1 MKKTTLFILL
11 LSIFSFGELVAQTD
25 YYSIITGASTSGNG
39 RAPQGSQ
46 RYNRSVWLLRSTEM
60 TAAGFTSGSVIN
72 SLGFNF
78 LTAQN
83 IPTTGT
89 ITIYLQNTTDTT
101 NSKSTTW
108 ATAITGMTTVSNGS
122 VTIPATTGTFDIP
135 FAGGSPFTYTGG
147 GVYVAFD
154 YQNAAGTLATTGNV
168 AACNTALVGGLKGAI
183 STTAAPTT
191 VANSDFRPETRL
203 GKTVACA
210 RPSNIQEVVASKTT
224 TSITGT
230 WNNVNNT
237 DLEYGLYGFTPG
249 TGAGVVLTGVTSPY
263 TITGLAPSTVYD
275 VYMRNN
281 CGTTGAPIYSAVTDV
296 EAFHTVFE
304 PTTSPYTT
312 SFEQEGF
319 SFIGWSLISGTPVG
333 SNWQFGFF
341 GPPSV
346 TNTLTQDGNTSV
358 YSLSGVTAAPAN
370 NWIISRGVN
379 LTAGNQATISF
390 YTRNYVA
397 GGSTGTASYN
407 LTVGTSQTV
416 AAQTTNIATD
426 SNNAAVT
433 YALKTYT
440 YTPAT
445 TGVYYFGIQNIS
457 PANTVGQQALFLDN
471 FSISQALSTDDFISS
486 KLAVY
491 PNPVNDIFTISNDAS
506 AVINIV
512 EITDLNGRVVS
523 SHEVNATEGQIS
535 TANLASGVY
544 MLNIST
550 DQGKAIKKI
559 VKQ

>member
-25 YYSIITGASTSGNG
+25 YYSIITGLSTSGNG

-46 RYNRSVWLLRSTEM
+46 RYNRSVWLLRPTEM
-60 TAAGFTSGSVIN
+60 TAAGFTSGSTIN

-89 ITIYLQNTTDTT
+89 ITIYLQNTTDVT
-101 NSKSTTW
+101 NLKSTTW

-122 VTIPATTGTFDIP
+122 VTIPAATGTFDIA
-135 FAGGSPFTYTGG
+135 FSGGSPFTYTGG
-147 GVYVAFD
+147 GLYIAFD

-191 VANSDFRPETRL
+191 VAASDFRPETRL
-203 GKTVACA
+203 GKPVACA

-224 TSITGT
+224 SSVTLT

-237 DLEYGLYGFTPG
+237 DIEYGIYGFTPG
-249 TGAGVVLTGVTSPY
+249 TGVVLTGVTSPY
-263 TITGLAPSTVYD
+263 TISGLAPSTVYD
-275 VYMRNN
+275 VYMKNN
-281 CGTTGAPIYSAVTDV
+281 CGTTATPIYSASTDV
-296 EAFHTVFE
+296 LAFHTVFE

-319 SFIGWSLISGTPVG
+319 SYIGWSGISGTPVG

-346 TNTLTQDGNTSV
+346 TNTLTQDGNSSV
-358 YSLSGVTAAPAN
+358 YSLSGVTAAAAN

-379 LTAGNQATISF
+379 LTGGSPATISF

-397 GGSTGTASYN
+397 GGSTGTSSYN
-407 LTVGTSQTV
+407 VTVGTSQTV
-416 AAQTTNIATD
+416 AAQTTNVGSEI
-426 SNNAAVT
+426 SNAVVT

-440 YTPAT
+440 YTPPT

-457 PANTVGQQALFLDN
+457 PVNAVGQQALFVDN
-471 FSISQALSTDDFISS
+471 FSISQPLSTDDFISS

-491 PNPVNDIFTISNDAS
+491 PNPANDIVTISNNAS
-506 AVINIV
+506 AVINFV
-512 EITDLNGRVVS
+512 EIVDLNGRVVS
-523 SHEVNATEGQIS
+523 SHELNATEGQIS
-535 TANLASGVY
+535 ISNLASGVY

-550 DQGKAIKKI
+550 DQGKAVKKI

>member
-25 YYSIITGASTSGNG
+25 YYSIITGLSTSGNG

-46 RYNRSVWLLRSTEM
+46 RYNRSVWLLRPAEM

-89 ITIYLQNTTDTT
+89 ITIYLQNTTDVT
-101 NSKSTTW
+101 NLKSTAW
-108 ATAITGMTTVSNGS
+108 ATAITGMTTVSTGS
-122 VTIPATTGTFDIP
+122 VTIPAATGTFDIP
-135 FAGGSPFTYTGG
+135 FSGGSPFTYTGG

-154 YQNAAGTLATTGNV
+154 YQNTAGTLATTGNV
-168 AACNTALVGGLKGAI
+168 AACNTALVAGLKGAI

-203 GKTVACA
+203 GKPVTCA

-224 TSITGT
+224 SSVTVT
-230 WNNVNNT
+230 WNNINNT
-237 DLEYGLYGFTPG
+237 DIEYGIYGFTPG
-249 TGAGVVLTGVTSPY
+249 TGVVLTGVTSPH
-263 TITGLAPSTVYD
+263 TINGLAPSTVYD
-275 VYMRNN
+275 VYLRNN
-281 CGTTGAPIYSAVTDV
+281 CGTTASPTYSALTDV
-296 EAFHTVFE
+296 VALHTVFE

-319 SFIGWSLISGTPVG
+319 SYIGWSGISGTPVG

-341 GPPSV
+341 GPPSG

-358 YSLSGVTAAPAN
+358 YSLSGVTTAPAN
-370 NWIISRGVN
+370 NWIISRGIN

-397 GGSTGTASYN
+397 GGSTGTSSYN
-407 LTVGTSQTV
+407 LTVGTAQTV

-426 SNNAAVT
+426 SNNAVVT
-433 YALKTYT
+433 YGLKTYT
-440 YTPAT
+440 YTPTT

-457 PANTVGQQALFLDN
+457 PANALGQQAMFLDN
-471 FSISQALSTDDFISS
+471 FSVSQTLSTDDFISS
-486 KLAVY
+486 KLSVY
-491 PNPVNDIFTISNDAS
+491 PNPVNDIFTISNDAN
-506 AVINIV
+506 ALINVV
-512 EITDLNGRVVS
+512 EITDLNGRIVS
-523 SHEVNATEGQIS
+523 SHELNATEGQIS
-535 TANLASGVY
+535 TADLATGVY
-544 MLNIST
+544 MLSIST
-550 DQGKAIKKI
+550 DQGKAVKKI